1 MENNTKILIGAGAL
15 AIAYYLYNE
24 RKAAM
29 SPVVTTP
36 MSPVV
41 TTPMSPVVTTPMSPV
56 VTTPVSPVVTT
67 PVSPVATTPVSPVAT
82 TLVKVSPEPYVED
95 SIAKAKAR
103 EAIAAQIAADE
114 AAAVAAQIE
123 IDRLAQK
130 AYDEENARQE
140 AMRLANQKAYQ
151 AMLQAEADR
160 KAAENK
166 IIADRQ
172 KAIDEA
178 AAAEAARQ
186 KAMNDLMYNCPEG
199 FEFYEYRCLPTNIIV
214 EEKANRGE
222 GLILRDFQNNTTKLV
237 QTCPA
242 EYVKQGINC
251 IPRYS
256 LSPQELQMMAMQ
268 DAGMVQ
274 TSDGQWYLD
283 AKSAAAAQSL
293 IDTYNSTRYSKPA
306 YSSRQSSI
314 NDAICSIDRN
324 GIINNPYSSST
335 NGMSLRQYIGQY
347 KVTAGELSIARA
359 SCPNSIYSSGQIA
372 GGGTDDNAL
381 GYKDYQSYQS
391 SIFNDKKT
399 AVEPDTKPCEVT
411 YHDCTRNP
419 RRETIQI
426 PIYADCYDY
435 QQAKP
440 PCAPQNN
447 EPPFGYNPFDDGSI
461 AMKQNPN
468 YGGGG
473 FAY

>member
-15 AIAYYLYNE
+15 AVAYYMYNVK
-24 RKAAM
+24 KATEA
-29 SPVVTTP
+29 
-36 MSPVV
+36 
-41 TTPMSPVVTTPMSPV
+41 
-56 VTTPVSPVVTT
+56 VSTSIKT

-82 TLVKVSPEPYVED
+82 TPVSPVFTTPVSPVATPPTIPERPNSSGWNIETE
-95 SIAKAKAR
+95 IAKAKAR
-103 EAIAAQIAADE
+103 EAIAAKIAADE

-123 IDRLAQK
+123 IDRLAEQQ
-130 AYDEENARQE
+130 YRDEEAARNK
-140 AMRLANQKAYQ
+140 ANELAYQ
-151 AMLQAEADR
+151 TYLAEAAAQAAAN
-160 KAAENK
+160 KAAEDK
-166 IIADRQ
+166 VLSAMKKQQEIDAAADAAREKAMRDFMYPTCPDGFEWFRSNCTPSYIVVEQ
-172 KAIDEA
+172 KATD
-178 AAAEAARQ
+178 
-186 KAMNDLMYNCPEG
+186 
-199 FEFYEYRCLPTNIIV
+199 
-214 EEKANRGE
+214 GE
-222 GLILRDFQNNTTKLV
+222 GLILRDMYRGEVSLV
-237 QTCPA
+237 QSCPA

-256 LSPQELQMMAMQ
+256 LSPQQLQVLAME

-283 AKSAAAAQSL
+283 AKSAAAAQAL
-293 IDTYNSTRYSKPA
+293 IDAQSTQ
-306 YSSRQSSI
+306 YSSRAYSARQSNV
-314 NDAICSIDRN
+314 NDAICSVTVN
-324 GIINNPYSSST
+324 GVINNPYSSVT
-335 NGMSLRQYIGQY
+335 NGMSLREYIGQY
-347 KVTAGELSIARA
+347 RVTAAELNIARA
-359 SCPNSIYSSGQIA
+359 SCPNSVYSSGRIA

-391 SIFNDKKT
+391 PIVNDKKT

-473 FAY
+473 FY